1 MPWSKHFINGV
12 PPMGATSRTTR
23 TGASNSAYRY
33 SERLAEVGIEPL
45 VGGVGDRYDNVLA
58 ETINGLYKVELIYRR
73 GPWRSFEAA
82 EFATLEWVD
91 WFNRRRLPDPLRLK
105 RRNNIMPHWVKRP
118 WPHD

>member
-58 ETINGLYKVELIYRR
+58 ETINGLYKV
-73 GPWRSFEAA
+73 
-82 EFATLEWVD
+82 V
-91 WFNRRRLPDPLRLK
+91 
-105 RRNNIMPHWVKRP
+105 
-118 WPHD
+118 